1 MRLLTVSRLC
11 TSDSYKNIDLVIE
24 AVKQLD
30 FCTLTIVGDGDDK
43 IRLQQLAGACPR
55 IDFRGHVDEAVKH
68 QLYEACDVF
77 VLPSTKEG
85 FGLVFL
91 EAMQHGKPCIGA
103 MAGATQELIEHNVT
117 GVLIAGSNLHFL
129 LEVLRWMS
137 AYQGECWRMGQ
148 NGKRRSQEYFS
159 YDRFKSRVKELLR

>member
-11 TSDSYKNIDLVIE
+11 STDRYKNIDLVIE

-55 IDFRGHVDEAVKH
+55 IDFRGGVDEAVKH
-68 QLYEACDVF
+68 QLYEECDVF

-103 MAGATQELIEHNVT
+103 YAGALPELIDGCGILCNPHT
-117 GVLIAGSNLHFL
+117 PAIALAL
-129 LEVLRWMS
+129 TYL
-137 AYQGECWRMGQ
+137 YQHPI
-148 NGKRRSQEYFS
+148 KREAKGLAAKGRSKQFS
-159 YDRFKSRVKELLR
+159 YDRFKARVKELLA